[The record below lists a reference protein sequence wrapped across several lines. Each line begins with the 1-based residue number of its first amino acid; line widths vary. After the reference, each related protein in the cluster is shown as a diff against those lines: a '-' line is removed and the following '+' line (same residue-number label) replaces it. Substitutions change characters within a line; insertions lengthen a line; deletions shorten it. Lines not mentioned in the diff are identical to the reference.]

1 MKADPKKI
9 MSRLK
14 AAVTIHLAEGV
25 AMEFRRIPQPPGAE
39 ADPEIEAPL
48 SFLMG
53 SRGVDGIEELRH
65 RVVIPQP
72 FYLGTFPVTQE
83 QFAVW
88 TGSQEYQTWLEVNRH
103 LIDGSAEPH
112 RNRFA
117 GRAMHPAESLSW
129 YEARGFVEWLNARKL
144 LPPELNTHVARLP
157 CEAEWEFAC
166 RAGTETEYSSGDG
179 EAALEQ
185 DGWYGGNS
193 GGTTHPVG
201 EKRKNPWGLHEMHGN
216 VWEWCEDVYDVTGY
230 SKRPDGWLARPWTA
244 ADAGK
249 ADEGARYRVLRGGSW
264 GSHPEW
270 CRAAIQFGGPPG
282 GRYWDY
288 GFRVFLGLPGPAA
301 EPEKPAGGGG
311 GRERA
316 GGRDDRP
323 GDRKAGAAGRSS
335 NAKRA
340 NPGEPQMPI

>member
-14 AAVTIHLAEGV
+14 AAVTIQLAEGV
-25 AMEFRRIPQPPGAE
+25 AMEFRRIPPPLGDE

-53 SRGVDGIEELRH
+53 SRGRGSTTELRH
-65 RVVIPQP
+65 RVIIPQP

-88 TGSQEYQTWLEVNRH
+88 TGSPEYRTWFEANRQ

-112 RNRFA
+112 RNRFPGHA
-117 GRAMHPAESLSW
+117 IHPAESLSW

-144 LPPELNTHVARLP
+144 LPPELNTYVARLP

-166 RAGTETEYSSGDG
+166 RAGTETEHSKGDG
-179 EAALEQ
+179 EAALEL
-185 DGWYGGNS
+185 DGWYEGNS
-193 GGTTHPVG
+193 GGATHPVG
-201 EKRKNPWGLHEMHGN
+201 QKRKNPWGLHDMHGN
-216 VWEWCEDVYDVTGY
+216 VWEWCEDVYDMTAY
-230 SKRPDGWLARPWTA
+230 SKRPHGWLARPWTE

-249 ADEGARYRVLRGGSW
+249 ENGAIPRRVMRGGSW
-264 GSHPEW
+264 GTHPVW
-270 CRAAIQFGGPPG
+270 CRAA
-282 GRYWDY
+282 GRYWLHAGY
-288 GFRVFLGLPGPAA
+288 RYSIIGFRVVLGAPGPAA
-301 EPEKPAGGGG
+301 EPEKPVGGGG
-311 GRERA
+311 GREGP

-340 NPGEPQMPI
+340 NPGEPQMPA

>member
-1 MKADPKKI
+1 MKAV
-9 MSRLK
+9 
-14 AAVTIHLAEGV
+14 VTIQLAKGV
-25 AMEFRRIPQPPGAE
+25 TMEFRRIPPPPGDEGA
-39 ADPEIEAPL
+39 PEIDAPI
-48 SFLMG
+48 SFVMG
-53 SRGVDGIEELRH
+53 SRDLNSREELRH
-65 RVVIPQP
+65 RVIIRQP

-88 TGSQEYQTWLEVNRH
+88 TGSPEYRTWLEVNRH

-112 RNRFA
+112 RNGFS

-185 DGWYGGNS
+185 DGWYRGNS
-193 GGTTHPVG
+193 GGITHPVG
-201 EKRKNPWGLHEMHGN
+201 EKRKNPWGLHDMHGN
-216 VWEWCEDVYDVTGY
+216 VSEWCEDVYDMTAY
-230 SKRPDGWLARPWTA
+230 SKRPHGWLARPWTE

-249 ADEGARYRVLRGGSW
+249 ENGAIPRRVMRGGSW
-264 GSHPEW
+264 GNHPVW
-270 CRAAIQFGGPPG
+270 CRAA
-282 GRYWDY
+282 GRYWLHAGY
-288 GFRVFLGLPGPAA
+288 RYSICAFRVVLGGA
-301 EPEKPAGGGG
+301 EPEKPAGSGVGS
-311 GRERA
+311 EAA

-323 GDRKAGAAGRSS
+323 GDRKAGAARGS
-335 NAKRA
+335 NAKSA
-340 NPGEPQMPI
+340 NPSGPQEPA